1 MRYLKLFKNI
11 EFLTESKKQKEIE
24 EYFDFDFEFLEAAK
38 IDLEDL
44 NQEISISEHI
54 KWKCHSNIY
63 DIPVVHDYPTTRN
76 CSPCISI
83 DMNFSFDEEEKNI
96 VEATTVKFLKR
107 LLKKGHHIQVVEW
120 SDTNFDT
127 IEVLN
132 DRIMLG
138 EINLFDEIP
147 DSYDDDDLYEANFS
161 IIIVGEKQNL
171 TWKEYFD
178 MNGIQPTKVVE
189 SKDKKVFD
197 LEIKGDKCYL
207 TCRACILAEYLVDG
221 HGEYDEMLTDDD
233 YDYNELFQYWDSYPS
248 WDYEIKEENINR
260 ILEILRK
267 KRLLKKFKVS
277 LGIESEDTSKSLK
290 KLESK
295 DIRNVLRKLL
305 PDLANDIADVYRDLG
320 EVNWTNQFIKEL
332 DYQFNRVV
340 ERQLLTESSIFH
352 VDGIRWVTFKL
363 TDEMTKNLQDF
374 PGGIAEM
381 IDDFLQQY
389 NTLSISLVDVYHS
402 VDINEFNVALSSLLE
417 DYE

>member
-1 MRYLKLFKNI
+1 MRYLKLFKMM
-11 EFLTESKKQKEIE
+11 EFITESRKQKEIE
-24 EYFDFDFEFLEAAK
+24 EYFNFDFEFLEAAK

-44 NQEISISEHI
+44 DQGISISEQI
-54 KWKCHSNIY
+54 KWKCYSDIY
-63 DIPVVHDYPTTRN
+63 NMPVVYDYPTTRN

-83 DMNFSFDEEEKNI
+83 DMNFSFSEEEEHI
-96 VEATTVKFLKR
+96 VEAATVKFLKR
-107 LLKKGHHIQVVEW
+107 LLRKGHHTQVAEW
-120 SDTNFDT
+120 NAENFGA
-127 IEVLN
+127 IEII
-132 DRIMLG
+132 DDKITCG
-138 EINLFDEIP
+138 GIDLFKEIP

-207 TCRACILAEYLVDG
+207 TCRACILAVYLVSG
-221 HGEYDEMLTDDD
+221 HGEYAEMLTDDD

-402 VDINEFNVALSSLLE
+402 VDINEFNVALSSLLK